1 MRQPR
6 STLANR
12 QAGQGTNQSLRRDL
26 MNRNICS
33 TALTLAIALSLGVAL
48 PVWAG
53 STGQER
59 SVGTA
64 IDDATITASVK
75 TALLDDE
82 RTEGFDINVDTKSGR
97 VTLRGGAD
105 SLADRAAAS
114 DIALRVK
121 GVISVDNQIL
131 VASDGSELRED
142 ANKATASGE
151 VREALDETGDKIDDS
166 WITAKVK
173 SQLLADD
180 DVKGLDINVDTKG
193 NIVHLTGVVPT
204 TQARN
209 EAIAIARATK
219 GVRDVKAGALVVR
232 SVTQR

>member
-1 MRQPR
+1 
-6 STLANR
+6 
-12 QAGQGTNQSLRRDL
+12 
-26 MNRNICS
+26 MNRYIS
-33 TALTLAIALSLGVAL
+33 RTALSLALALSLGVAL
-48 PVWAG
+48 PTLAG
-53 STGQER
+53 NPEQTR

-64 IDDATITASVK
+64 IDDAAITASVK

-105 SLADRAAAS
+105 SLADRAAAT

-131 VASDGSELRED
+131 VAKDGSEARQD

-180 DVKGLDINVDTKG
+180 DVKGLEINVDTKG
-193 NIVHLTGVVPT
+193 NVVHLTGIVPT
-204 TQARN
+204 TRARN

-219 GVRDVKAGALVVR
+219 GVRDVNASDLVVR

>member
-1 MRQPR
+1 
-6 STLANR
+6 
-12 QAGQGTNQSLRRDL
+12 
-26 MNRNICS
+26 MNRYIAR
-33 TALTLAIALSLGVAL
+33 TALSLALALSLGVAIPAL
-48 PVWAG
+48 AG
-53 STGQER
+53 SPEQPR

-64 IDDATITASVK
+64 IDDAAITASVK

-82 RTEGFDINVDTKSGR
+82 RTEGFDINVDTKAGR

-105 SLADRAAAS
+105 SLTDRAAAT

-121 GVISVDNQIL
+121 GVIAVDNQIL
-131 VASDGSELRED
+131 VAKDGSEARQD

-193 NIVHLTGVVPT
+193 NVVHLTGVVPT
-204 TQARN
+204 AQARN

-219 GVRDVKAGALVVR
+219 GVRDVNARDLVVR
-232 SVTQR
+232 NVTQR